1 MTEAIELGPRSQW
14 HHTASRSPT
23 ASHDCAVGRAS
34 RARAEDE
41 ATVREASLDL
51 LAVAPGARVLDV
63 GCWSGVVTR
72 TLRHVHAPP
81 CSDPGRALGRHRGPG
96 DAATGHRR
104 RCRHVGVRACHAP
117 AGRHDHHGAGCRR
130 AGRARAI
137 LRRVGWRVDRPRRP
151 PPGRAPCSSS
161 RTRALSSGV
170 SRWRDAHVPRARSLD
185 SVPLDANRRAPRQPL
200 TAAGGGD
207 GVHERPGAVAA

>member
-72 TLRHVHAPP
+72 TLRHVHARPAVI
-81 CSDPGRALGRHRGPG
+81 RAARWVGTAVLVTLLLGIGVG
-96 DAATGHRR
+96 ADA
-104 RCRHVGVRACHAP
+104 
-117 AGRHDHHGAGCRR
+117 
-130 AGRARAI
+130 
-137 LRRVGWRVDRPRRP
+137 
-151 PPGRAPCSSS
+151 
-161 RTRALSSGV
+161 
-170 SRWRDAHVPRARSLD
+170 
-185 SVPLDANRRAPRQPL
+185 
-200 TAAGGGD
+200 
-207 GVHERPGAVAA
+207 